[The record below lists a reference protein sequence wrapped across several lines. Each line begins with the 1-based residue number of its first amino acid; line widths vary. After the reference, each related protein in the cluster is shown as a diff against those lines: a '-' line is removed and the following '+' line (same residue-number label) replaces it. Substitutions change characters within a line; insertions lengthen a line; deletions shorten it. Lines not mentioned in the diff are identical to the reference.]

1 MKTYSTLPSA
11 SYYRQHGFTLIE
23 MLVVMIIV
31 AMVVTLV
38 VQGFGYSLGL
48 YQRVVKTQSNAYQH
62 AFAYRW
68 FTTTIQS
75 QVAMRPKDRGLE
87 GNQYQFSTYT
97 YSPLVG
103 VSGLKTR
110 IVWELETKGD
120 NLVLGYRE
128 GTQHFTVNTWV
139 GAKGQFQ
146 YMDME
151 KNWLD
156 LWVPLKDEPTALPNA
171 IRLQVYQGDELLNFV
186 VTTETRV
193 RAIITAEEKVYGRE

>member
-1 MKTYSTLPSA
+1 MKMYSLPSA
-11 SYYRQHGFTLIE
+11 TYYGQRAFTLIE

-48 YQRVVKTQSNAYQH
+48 YQRVIKTQSNAYQQ

-87 GNQYQFSTYT
+87 GNQFQFSTYT
-97 YSPLVG
+97 YVPLVG
-103 VSGLKTR
+103 NAGLKTR
-110 IVWELETKGD
+110 IAWELETKGEQ
-120 NLVLGYRE
+120 LVLVYRE
-128 GTQHFTVNTWV
+128 GGRQFVVNTWRS
-139 GAKGQFQ
+139 AKGQFQ
-146 YMDME
+146 YMDVE
-151 KNWLD
+151 KNWRD
-156 LWVPLKDEPTALPNA
+156 LWAPQKEEPTALPNA
-171 IRLQVYQGDELLNFV
+171 IRLQVYQGDELLNYV
-186 VTTETRV
+186 VITETRT